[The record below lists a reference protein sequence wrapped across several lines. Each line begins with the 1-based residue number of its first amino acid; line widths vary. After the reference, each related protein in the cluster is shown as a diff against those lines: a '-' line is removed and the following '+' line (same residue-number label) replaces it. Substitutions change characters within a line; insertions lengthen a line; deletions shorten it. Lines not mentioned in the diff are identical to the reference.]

1 MPEKIIIEFGE
12 PVFLNTNESMF
23 IYADYWSSKITSLT
37 NELLPKIYIDT
48 LRAYEASPIDYSY
61 LTRRC
66 GEMGIEFE
74 TNFNKPVEENS
85 IEENKEFKYKTKP
98 YKHQVDGVN
107 FGMITDRFLL
117 GDEMGLGKTKQI
129 IDLGVKKKIE
139 LGYKHCLII
148 CCVNG
153 LKWNWEDEISIHSD
167 EKCHILGNRLT
178 KKGKWSVKGMTAK
191 LEDIKSIRDGALKDT
206 YFIITNVEVLRDKTA
221 ADELAKLCEDNI
233 IHMIAVDEMHKCA
246 TNSSQQS
253 KGLLKLRTDSMVAM
267 TGSPIMNN
275 PLDLYM
281 PLNWLGYDRHNFTEF
296 KNHFCRFNGFNN
308 ITGFK
313 NMEQIQN
320 LLNIMML
327 RRLKK
332 DVLDLPEKIFITEY
346 VEMSSQQSKIYEEV
360 VNDLRDQVDLIA
372 RSNNPL
378 ASLIRLRQ
386 ATGHTSIISSTVS
399 CSAKFD
405 RCLELVKEYT
415 DDGHKVIIFS
425 NWTSMTDLLKVAL
438 NSYNPAIITGA
449 TKDRQGEKDR
459 FMNDSNCKVFVG
471 TIGAAGTG
479 LTLTAADRVIF
490 LDIPWTWANYNQACD
505 RAHRIGAKN
514 DVIVVNLVTKNT
526 IDERI
531 QDIVMSK
538 KLVSEALIDQ
548 LDCLEITKLLNYL
561 IN

>member
-1 MPEKIIIEFGE
+1 MPEKILIEFGE

-23 IYADYWSSKITSLT
+23 IYADYWSNKIVSLV

-48 LRAYEASPIDYSY
+48 LKAYEASPIDYSY

-74 TNFNKPVEENS
+74 TNFNKP
-85 IEENKEFKYKTKP
+85 IEEYIKQEKKEFKYKTKP
-98 YKHQVDGVN
+98 YKHQIDGVN

-129 IDLGVKKKIE
+129 IDLAVKKKIE
-139 LGYKHCLII
+139 LGYEHCLIV

-153 LKWNWEDEISIHSD
+153 LKWNWEDEIHIHSD

-178 KKGKWSVKGMTAK
+178 KKGKWTVRGMNAK
-191 LEDIKSIRDGALKDT
+191 LEDIGAIRDGELKDT

-221 ADELAKLCEDNI
+221 AAELAKLCEDNV

-253 KGLLKLRTDSMVAM
+253 KGLLELRTDSMVAM

-281 PLNWLGYDRHNFTEF
+281 PLNWLGYDRHTFAEF

-346 VEMSSQQSKIYEEV
+346 VEMSTQQEKIYNEV
-360 VNDLRDQVDLIA
+360 VNDLREQVDLIA

-399 CSAKFD
+399 CSAKYD

-415 DDGHKVIIFS
+415 DEGHKVIIFS
-425 NWTSMTDLLKVAL
+425 NWTSMTDILKVAL
-438 NSYNPAIITGA
+438 GSYNPAIITGA
-449 TKDRQGEKDR
+449 TKDRQGEKDK
-459 FMNDSNCKVFVG
+459 FMNDPSCKIIIGTTDCMGVG
-471 TIGAAGTG
+471 F
-479 LTLTAADRVIF
+479 TLTAADVVLF
-490 LDIPWTWANYNQACD
+490 YDLPWTWATYNQACD
-505 RAHRIGAKN
+505 RAHRIGTKN
-514 DVIVVNLVTKNT
+514 NVRIVNLITKNT

-531 QDIVMSK
+531 QDIVMKK
-538 KLVSEALIDQ
+538 KLISETLIDN
-548 LDCLEITKLLNYL
+548 LSCTEITKLLNMLLY
-561 IN
+561 